1 MRTWE
6 VAYKHIELVDRD
18 DELHVCMTAS
28 ESGRSMYT
36 SMHGAWLVGYV
47 HLRLHEDVL
56 YR

>member
-18 DELHVCMTAS
+18 DELHVSMTAS
-28 ESGRSMYT
+28 ERGRSMYT